1 MAELDIAAKVLLQE
15 APAAFVRLALG
26 DVKVRT
32 ARSEDTELPALSRR
46 MDRLIR
52 YELEGEEEPGWLNA
66 EVQANWKANV
76 PARAFD
82 YWSLAFRRFKR
93 LETVVI
99 CLRRGKKQ
107 GRPVSQFEVACGR
120 TQLHFRYRLILL
132 WDLKAADLLVG
143 APGLIPLLP
152 YADGATQESVAT
164 GMKRLATVRPFKKR
178 AELQAALATFAEDVF
193 RGVDWTDTMPEELL
207 MASTIYGKG
216 RAKGQAEGRVE
227 GQRHTLTLQL
237 QERLG
242 ASGESFAIR
251 LAAATQAT
259 LDEVTRVLATDRPA
273 AGLIKALSAVLPPQT
288 E

>member
-32 ARSEDTELPALSRR
+32 AESEDAELPTLSRR

-52 YELEGEEEPGWLNA
+52 FRLEGDDEPHWLNA
-66 EVQANWKANV
+66 EVQASWKADV

-107 GRPVSQFEVACGR
+107 GKPVPGFEVACGR
-120 TQLHFRYRLILL
+120 TQLRFSYRLILL
-132 WDLKAADLLVG
+132 WDLEAKDLLAG
-143 APGLIPLLP
+143 ALGLVPLLP
-152 YADGATQESVAT
+152 YADGATEALVES
-164 GMKRLATVRPFKKR
+164 GMRRLAAVKPFKKR

-216 RAKGQAEGRVE
+216 RAQGQAE

-237 QERLG
+237 EERLG
-242 ASGESFAIR
+242 AEGGP
-251 LAAATQAT
+251 LAARLPTATQVT
-259 LDEVTRVLATDRPA
+259 LDEVTRALASDRSTSELLEVLT
-273 AGLIKALSAVLPPQT
+273 ALLPPTTQ
-288 E
+288 